1 MNIISAVADRIFHG
15 TCKKGL
21 FFHSHHKLQYLDT
34 HVLQIYSRL
43 LLHPPGKFSAQL
55 KAPATSLSITRFS

>member
-1 MNIISAVADRIFHG
+1 MNIISAAADRIFHG

-21 FFHSHHKLQYLDT
+21 FFHSHHKLQDLDT

-43 LLHPPGKFSAQL
+43 LLHPPGKFLGTA
-55 KAPATSLSITRFS
+55 